1 MPSQLRVPNARVRVK
16 SESLMHE
23 SESSP
28 SHSVLE
34 SKSSHESLNLAH
46 ESDSS
51 PSPGLE
57 YYNTGR

>member
-1 MPSQLRVPNARVRVK
+1 MHK
-16 SESLMHE
+16 SK
-23 SESSP
+23 SSS

-51 PSPGLE
+51 PSSGLE
-57 YYNTGR
+57 YYNTGRKLSWSVLITVSEEGPVA